1 MTLSRGKGVCPLSIS
16 TAADVQALLNSAIE
30 NAEKAR
36 DELLRVPERL
46 RAAASDYVGMTG
58 RISVPYGTRRGQ
70 LQSAHEAPAPL
81 ALHSSWPW
89 RPLPARQPEAA
100 QPVAHA
106 AAERPGDRGESP
118 APGSDP
124 GLRRRTRQRAEQ
136 VPVIGQ
142 L

>member
-58 RISVPYGTRRGQ
+58 RISVPYGTRRI
-70 LQSAHEAPAPL
+70 
-81 ALHSSWPW
+81 SS
-89 RPLPARQPEAA
+89 
-100 QPVAHA
+100 
-106 AAERPGDRGESP
+106 
-118 APGSDP
+118 
-124 GLRRRTRQRAEQ
+124 
-136 VPVIGQ
+136 
-142 L
+142 